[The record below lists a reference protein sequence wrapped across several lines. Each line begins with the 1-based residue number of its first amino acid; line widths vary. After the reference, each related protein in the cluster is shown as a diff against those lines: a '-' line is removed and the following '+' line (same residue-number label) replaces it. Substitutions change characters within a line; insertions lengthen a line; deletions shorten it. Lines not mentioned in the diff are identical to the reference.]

1 MNMRTCSLPW
11 SKYDFQPLQ
20 QQSLCTYR
28 FPGLNVKHRDHVTT
42 AVAFSWPILVLVSV
56 LIFFIVFP
64 DKIFPED
71 AVPTSSP
78 SIAAAAAA
86 APAAA
91 ASAIKTCALAVS
103 ANIVP

>member
-78 SIAAAAAA
+78 TTTAAAAAA
-86 APAAA
+86 AAA
-91 ASAIKTCALAVS
+91 ASAINTCALAVS